1 MGKVR
6 KLTEEMIRG
15 IAAGEVVERPSSVLK
30 ELIENAIDAGATR
43 VDVEWRDAGRK
54 RLRVADDGEG
64 MTPDDARLA
73 LERHAT
79 SKINALDDLER
90 VGTFGFRGEA
100 LPSIMAVSRFEL
112 VTRTPGGE
120 GWAIRAEGGTITF
133 DGPAGAPVGTS
144 VTADDLFFGVPARLK
159 FLKTDATERSL
170 LFRVVE
176 DAALSAPGVGFRV
189 VSEGKEALSLPAVD
203 DPSRLLERLE
213 SLWGSERVK
222 GLKSVDET
230 GRFMRVRGWVS
241 DVNEP
246 QPTARYQRFF
256 VNRRAITNRRLL
268 HALYDGYRGRL
279 FVGRHPAALLFLDLD
294 PGLVDV
300 NVHPAKREVRLS
312 HESEAHDFL
321 SRAVQNALGQSV
333 QTRAVFAP
341 LGATEAPEAISD
353 PSPAVGERRDPFV
366 PTKITRLESQSA
378 FNLQAP
384 FNPEGRSS
392 AAEIPQ
398 GDECPRDDGA
408 LEGLQINVFRS
419 ARFEAVAQ
427 LYSTYIL
434 ARLENQF
441 FVFDQH
447 AAAERVLYEILS
459 EQAKTET
466 PAKQVLLLPWLW
478 EPSPEAS
485 ELVRNQKTD
494 FEKLGFGLEPF
505 GGSAWRVVA
514 VPALLSEGN
523 RARSLLEGLVEDLLL
538 GRIPR
543 GWDAFLTRAACR
555 GSVKAGDPLTVTEMD
570 RLITNLQKAPR
581 PWTCPHGRPAFL
593 RFSDQDLAKRFRRI

>member
-1 MGKVR
+1 M
-6 KLTEEMIRG
+6 
-15 IAAGEVVERPSSVLK
+15 
-30 ELIENAIDAGATR
+30 
-43 VDVEWRDAGRK
+43 
-54 RLRVADDGEG
+54 
-64 MTPDDARLA
+64 
-73 LERHAT
+73 
-79 SKINALDDLER
+79 
-90 VGTFGFRGEA
+90 
-100 LPSIMAVSRFEL
+100 
-112 VTRTPGGE
+112 
-120 GWAIRAEGGTITF
+120 
-133 DGPAGAPVGTS
+133 
-144 VTADDLFFGVPARLK
+144 
-159 FLKTDATERSL
+159 
-170 LFRVVE
+170 
-176 DAALSAPGVGFRV
+176 
-189 VSEGKEALSLPAVD
+189 
-203 DPSRLLERLE
+203 
-213 SLWGSERVK
+213 
-222 GLKSVDET
+222 
-230 GRFMRVRGWVS
+230 
-241 DVNEP
+241 
-246 QPTARYQRFF
+246 
-256 VNRRAITNRRLL
+256 L

-341 LGATEAPEAISD
+341 LAATEAPRAISGS
-353 PSPAVGERRDPFV
+353 SPAVGERRDPFV
-366 PTKITRLESQSA
+366 PTKITRMESQSA

-392 AAEIPQ
+392 AAEIPH
-398 GDECPRDDGA
+398 GDESPRDDGA

-555 GSVKAGDPLTVTEMD
+555 GSVKAGDPLTVSEMD

-593 RFSDQDLAKRFRRI
+593 RLSDQDLAKRFRRI